1 MPGHLSAFLDQNG
14 LDGFLYVG
22 ESYGDA
28 DMYYLS
34 RFLAGDRFALLAG
47 EKTTLLVSSMEL
59 GRARKESVA
68 DRVLSTSEF
77 HFLEKLKMGKRPDE
91 AYALVLA
98 EFLGRC
104 SVKRL
109 GVPHNFP
116 AGIFW
121 YLEQDLSVQIL
132 DSPAARQREIKSPEE
147 LEAIALTQR
156 ACERAMRRAVRLIA
170 GSDVRGEILYRR
182 DEPLTSEGIRRAI
195 DISLLEDGCEA
206 VDTIVAGG
214 RQAADPHARGEGPL
228 PANAPI
234 VIDIFPRS
242 KSSRYFADM
251 TRTVLKGEASSEVVE
266 MYRAVEMAQKA
277 GLQAVREGAT
287 GSEVHRRVS
296 DVFQAQGYPEREGC
310 GFTHSTGH
318 GVGLEVH
325 ERPSLGE
332 AGEATL
338 KSGQVVTVEPGLYY
352 PDLGGVRLEDLVVVE
367 KDGCHNLTRL
377 QRKLVV

>member
-1 MPGHLSAFLDQNG
+1 MPGPLSAFLDQNG
-14 LDGFLYVG
+14 LDSFLYVG
-22 ESYGDA
+22 ESYSDA

-59 GRARKESVA
+59 GRARKESA
-68 DRVLSTSEF
+68 AHQVLSTSEF
-77 HFLEKLKMGKRPDE
+77 HITDKLKSSKRPDE
-91 AYALVLA
+91 AYAMVLA

-109 GVPHNFP
+109 GVPYNFP
-116 AGIFW
+116 AGI
-121 YLEQDLSVQIL
+121 YRSLEQDFSVKIL
-132 DSPAARQREIKSPEE
+132 GSPIARQREIKRPEE
-147 LEAIALTQR
+147 IEAIALTQR
-156 ACERAMRRAVRLIA
+156 AGERAMKKAIRLIA
-170 GSDVRGEILYRR
+170 SSEARGEMLSRGG
-182 DEPLTSEGIRRAI
+182 EPLTSERVRRAI
-195 DISLLEDGCEA
+195 ELSLLEDGCEA

-214 RQAADPHARGEGPL
+214 EQAADPHARGAGPL

-266 MYRAVEMAQKA
+266 LYRAVEAAQEA

-296 DVFQAQGYPEREGC
+296 DVFQEQGYPEREGC

-332 AGEATL
+332 AGASL

-367 KDGCHNLTRL
+367 KDRCRNLTRL

>member
-1 MPGHLSAFLDQNG
+1 VPGHLSAFLDQKG

-47 EKTTLLVSSMEL
+47 VKTTLLVSSMEL

-77 HFLEKLKMGKRPDE
+77 HFLEKLKTGKRPDE

-98 EFLGRC
+98 EFLGCC

-109 GVPHNFP
+109 GVPYNFP
-116 AGIFW
+116 AGI
-121 YLEQDLSVQIL
+121 YRSLEQDFSVQIL
-132 DSPAARQREIKSPEE
+132 GSPIARQREIKKPEE
-147 LEAIALTQR
+147 LQAIAATQR
-156 ACERAMRRAVRLIA
+156 AGERAMKRAVRLIA
-170 GSDVRGEILYRR
+170 SSEVRGDMLSRGG
-182 DEPLTSEGIRRAI
+182 EPLTSERIRRAI
-195 DISLLEDGCEA
+195 ELSLLEDGCEA

-214 RQAADPHARGEGPL
+214 GQAADPHARGVGPL

-266 MYRAVEMAQKA
+266 LYRAVEAAQEA

-287 GSEVHRRVS
+287 GSEVHLRVS
-296 DVFQAQGYPEREGC
+296 DVFLEQGYPEREGC

-332 AGEATL
+332 AGGPL

-352 PDLGGVRLEDLVVVE
+352 PDIGGVRLEDLVVVE

>member
-1 MPGHLSAFLDQNG
+1 VPGHLPVFLDQNG

-59 GRARKESVA
+59 GRARKESAA

-77 HFLEKLKMGKRPDE
+77 HITDKLKSSKRPDE

-98 EFLGRC
+98 DFLRHC

-109 GVPHNFP
+109 GVPFNFP
-116 AGIFW
+116 AGI
-121 YLEQDLSVQIL
+121 YRILEQDFSVQIL
-132 DSPAARQREIKSPEE
+132 GSPITRQREIKRPEE
-147 LEAIALTQR
+147 LQEIALTQR
-156 ACERAMRRAVRLIA
+156 AGERAMKRAIRLIA
-170 GSDVRGEILYRR
+170 GSEARGGVLFRGG
-182 DEPLTSEGIRRAI
+182 EPLTSERVRRAI
-195 DISLLEDGCEA
+195 ELTLLEDGCEV

-214 RQAADPHARGEGPL
+214 GQAADPHARGEGPL

-266 MYRAVEMAQKA
+266 MHRAVEMAQKA

-287 GSEVHRRVS
+287 GSEVHLRVS
-296 DVFQAQGYPEREGC
+296 DVFLEQGYPEREGC

-318 GVGLEVH
+318 GVGLAVH

-332 AGEATL
+332 AGGPL

-352 PDLGGVRLEDLVVVE
+352 PDIGGVRLEDLVVVE